1 MQTLLDHVDFQR
13 KFTHFMSELWIDPE
27 VCLILSVGEPSDFL
41 ADEALVDEFLCNLHV
56 SVDEFISDFRKFI
69 AFCKRHKFYNRLI
82 GRVYTFCSEED
93 HPFIDV
99 IHHELLDLV
108 TIT

>member
-41 ADEALVDEFLCNLHV
+41 ADEALVDDSQQKIIALPGFHLVRLF
-56 SVDEFISDFRKFI
+56 VDT
-69 AFCKRHKFYNRLI
+69 
-82 GRVYTFCSEED
+82 VCSCIERMSFD
-93 HPFIDV
+93 QM
-99 IHHELLDLV
+99 
-108 TIT
+108 